1 MTDHVAVGVDGSL
14 GSAEAVEWAVD
25 DAVRRGLPL
34 RIVHVADL
42 GPYELP
48 VRSSQTL
55 ADAQA
60 LNATRV
66 LADAE
71 MRARKRAQRLEI
83 DTEVLNG
90 APVRVLREVAKRAV
104 ELVIGHRGAGGF
116 AGALLGSVCMQVAG
130 HAHGTVV
137 VVRAVEE
144 TRPQEVVVGVDG
156 SENSHP
162 ALDYAFEQARL
173 REGALRA
180 LHAWQPPSFAFIP
193 NLSSHELDDLRRVHQ
208 ELLEE
213 QIAPWRESH
222 PQVGVVPDLWCAHPV
237 EALTEASGR
246 ARLVVVGSHG
256 RGALRG
262 TLLGSVSR
270 ALLARAACP
279 VAVIRPRQ

>member
-1 MTDHVAVGVDGSL
+1 
-14 GSAEAVEWAVD
+14 
-25 DAVRRGLPL
+25 
-34 RIVHVADL
+34 
-42 GPYELP
+42 
-48 VRSSQTL
+48 
-55 ADAQA
+55 
-60 LNATRV
+60 
-66 LADAE
+66 
-71 MRARKRAQRLEI
+71 
-83 DTEVLNG
+83 
-90 APVRVLREVAKRAV
+90 
-104 ELVIGHRGAGGF
+104 
-116 AGALLGSVCMQVAG
+116 
-130 HAHGTVV
+130 
-137 VVRAVEE
+137 
-144 TRPQEVVVGVDG
+144 
-156 SENSHP
+156 
-162 ALDYAFEQARL
+162 
-173 REGALRA
+173 
-180 LHAWQPPSFAFIP
+180 HAWQPPSFAFIP